1 MAWSWMNPLSTIFYR
16 NTDLDI
22 EGVSYLVDLRVNLYI
37 YQYQV
42 AMLDIVQIRL
52 HECEVF

>member
-52 HECEVF
+52 HEYEVF